1 VREITETFF
10 AADRSAWRQWLEQ
23 HHADKTEVWL
33 VMLKKHVTGPCVSL
47 SEAVEEAL
55 CFGWID
61 GHLQRIDDRSHA
73 LRFTP
78 RRPGSTWAESNRAR
92 VERLTREGRMTAAGL
107 EAVRVAKERGTWG
120 EQAPERIDV
129 TPPDL
134 EAALAAQPAAAERW
148 RAWPPS
154 HRRQYVYWVVDAKRP
169 QTRERRV
176 AEVVRRAAAGVRPG
190 DPPGP

>member
-1 VREITETFF
+1 MREITETFF
-10 AADRSAWRQWLEQ
+10 AADRSVWRQWLER
-23 HHADKTEVWL
+23 HHADKTEIWL
-33 VMLKKHVTGPCVSL
+33 VMLKKHVAEPCVSL

-61 GHLQRIDDRSHA
+61 GHLQRIDDCSHA

-92 VERLTREGRMTAAGL
+92 VERLTRGGRMTAAGL

-154 HRRQYVYWVVDAKRP
+154 HRRQYVYWVLDAKRP
-169 QTRERRV
+169 ETRERRV